1 LKDNCAVGTSAARLQ
16 ALVVEDDAAIRE
28 ILALHLGLAGFEI
41 EGIGDGRQALDRVR
55 QQRFD
60 LLLLDVMLPG
70 LDGVSLC
77 RAARKDG
84 PNVDTPI
91 LMLTARD
98 SESDTVVGLESGADD
113 YLTKP
118 FGIRELQA
126 RISALMR
133 RHQRAAGAAQ
143 GSATRLTRGTGAGQ
157 ISIDV
162 ERREVM
168 VRGEPVE
175 LTKQEFD
182 VLYQLASRPGVVFP
196 RAALLQ
202 KVWSDD
208 TYVTE
213 RTVDTIVSRVRKK
226 IEQDPHDPELILTA
240 WGVGYK
246 FADVG

>member
-1 LKDNCAVGTSAARLQ
+1 
-16 ALVVEDDAAIRE
+16 
-28 ILALHLGLAGFEI
+28 
-41 EGIGDGRQALDRVR
+41 
-55 QQRFD
+55 
-60 LLLLDVMLPG
+60 MLPG

-77 RAARKDG
+77 RAARREG
-84 PNVDTPI
+84 PNRDAPI

-98 SESDTVVGLESGADD
+98 TESDKVVGLESGADD

-118 FGIRELQA
+118 FGVRELQA
-126 RISALMR
+126 RVGALMR
-133 RHQRAAGAAQ
+133 RHKR
-143 GSATRLTRGTGAGQ
+143 SADAVHGHGTRLTRGTGAGQ
-157 ISIDV
+157 ITIDT
-162 ERREVM
+162 ERREVT
-168 VRGEPVE
+168 VRGVPIE
-175 LTKQEFD
+175 LTRQEFD

-202 KVWSDD
+202 KAWSDD

-246 FADVG
+246 FADVE

>member
-1 LKDNCAVGTSAARLQ
+1 MPDRPSGLR

-28 ILALHLGLAGFEI
+28 ILGLHLGLAGFEV
-41 EGIGDGRQALDRVR
+41 EGIDDGRQALDRIR
-55 QQRFD
+55 QERFD

-84 PNVDTPI
+84 PNVDAPI

-118 FGIRELQA
+118 FGVRELQA
-126 RISALMR
+126 RIGALMR
-133 RHQRAAGAAQ
+133 RHKRSGEAAHGA
-143 GSATRLTRGTGAGQ
+143 ATRLTRGTGDGQ
-157 ISIDV
+157 ISIDT
-162 ERREVM
+162 ERREVT
-168 VRGEPVE
+168 VRGNVVD

-202 KVWSDD
+202 KVLSDD

-213 RTVDTIVSRVRKK
+213 RTVDTIVSRLRKK
-226 IEQDPHDPELILTA
+226 IEQDPHDPALILTA

-246 FADVG
+246 FADIG

>member
-1 LKDNCAVGTSAARLQ
+1 MTDSASRLR
-16 ALVVEDDAAIRE
+16 ALVVEDDGAIRE

-41 EGIGDGRQALDRVR
+41 EDVADGRMALDRIR

-77 RAARKDG
+77 RAARREG

-118 FGIRELQA
+118 FGVRELQA
-126 RISALMR
+126 RVGALMR
-133 RHQRAAGAAQ
+133 RHQRTNAGGGNAPK
-143 GSATRLTRGTGAGQ
+143 LTRRAGAGQ
-157 ISIDV
+157 ISIDA
-162 ERREVM
+162 ERREVT
-168 VRGEPVE
+168 VRGERVE

-182 VLYQLASRPGVVFP
+182 VLYQLAARPGVVFP

-246 FADVG
+246 FADAD

>member
-1 LKDNCAVGTSAARLQ
+1 MTDSASRLR
-16 ALVVEDDAAIRE
+16 ALVVEDDGAIRE

-41 EGIGDGRQALDRVR
+41 EDVADGRMALDRIR

-77 RAARKDG
+77 RAARREG

-118 FGIRELQA
+118 FGVRELQA
-126 RISALMR
+126 RVGALMR
-133 RHQRAAGAAQ
+133 RHQRANAGGGNAPK
-143 GSATRLTRGTGAGQ
+143 LTRRAGAGQ
-157 ISIDV
+157 ISIDA
-162 ERREVM
+162 ERREVT
-168 VRGEPVE
+168 VRGERVE

-182 VLYQLASRPGVVFP
+182 VLYQLAARPGVVFP

-246 FADVG
+246 FADAD